1 MKKQFLALVLLLIL
15 AATAYSAV
23 TIGPMIHANFGG
35 GEVKFSGGIEA
46 AYWDVREGPWS
57 IDLGLEFEAEKM
69 RLYTEFQTGIVVA
82 GFSIGPV
89 LEFPTGNSVGD
100 ARLGLQSSVWGS
112 YFAGI
117 DVRLRYMGF
126 GEYILSPGVFGKYPI
141 LTEQDGFLG

>member
-57 IDLGLEFEAEKM
+57 IDLGLRRKRCGSTLNFRPESLSQDFPLDLCLNFP
-69 RLYTEFQTGIVVA
+69 RGI
-82 GFSIGPV
+82 
-89 LEFPTGNSVGD
+89 
-100 ARLGLQSSVWGS
+100 RLGTRGW
-112 YFAGI
+112 ACNP
-117 DVRLRYMGF
+117 
-126 GEYILSPGVFGKYPI
+126 LSGGPI
-141 LTEQDGFLG
+141 LRELM